1 MQVDDEMLMAF
12 VDGELDEIAGAR
24 IERQAAEDPEL
35 RRRIEIQR
43 RLRSRI
49 AAHYAPVAEEPVP
62 DRFSALL
69 KSEVIDLASARPR
82 RRLAGWQNLGAIA
95 ASLVVG
101 LFAGQWLQLGG
112 SGPVTAG
119 QGGLIAQGGLAQAL
133 DTQLASEPTAG
144 AQARVGISFASTD
157 GRMCRTFESADLT
170 GLACR
175 DDGRWRLVV
184 TAPGNAAGQGEY
196 RQAGSGSLIVMQA
209 AQEMMSGDPLDAA
222 ADRRLRDSGWRKVP
236 AGD

>member
-24 IERQAAEDPEL
+24 IERQAAEEPEL

-69 KSEVIDLASARPR
+69 ENVVDIASARPR
-82 RRLAGWQNLGAIA
+82 SRLTGWRNLGAIA

-101 LFAGQWLQLGG
+101 LFAGQWLQLGDL
-112 SGPVTAG
+112 GPVTAG
-119 QGGLIAQGGLAQAL
+119 EGGLVARGELAQAL
-133 DTQLASEPTAG
+133 DAQLASAPSAE
-144 AQARVGISFASTD
+144 AQARVGISFVSTD

-175 DDGRWRLVV
+175 DDDRWRLVV
-184 TAPGNAAGQGEY
+184 TAPGNAAGRGEY
-196 RQAGSGSLIVMQA
+196 RQASSGSLIVMQA

-222 ADRRLRDSGWRKVP
+222 AERRLRDSGWRNVP
-236 AGD
+236 SGD

>member
-12 VDGELDEIAGAR
+12 VDGELDEIASAR

-35 RRRIEIQR
+35 RGRIEAQR

-62 DRFSALL
+62 DRFRALL
-69 KSEVIDLASARPR
+69 ESKVVDLSTARPKR
-82 RRLAGWQNLGAIA
+82 PVWNWHNLGAIA

-101 LFAGQWLQLGG
+101 LFAGQFLQPGG

-119 QGGLIAQGGLAQAL
+119 EGGLIARGDLAQAL
-133 DTQLASEPTAG
+133 DTQLASAPTAE
-144 AQARVGISFASTD
+144 AQARVGISFVSTE
-157 GRMCRTFESADLT
+157 GRTCRTFESADLA

-184 TAPGNAAGQGEY
+184 TAPGNDGGQSEY
-196 RQAGSGSLIVMQA
+196 RQAGSGNLIVMQA
-209 AQEMMSGDPLDAA
+209 AQEMMSGDPLDSAA
-222 ADRRLRDSGWRKVP
+222 ERRLRDSGWRNLP
-236 AGD
+236 ARD

>member
-12 VDGELDEIAGAR
+12 VDGELDEIASAR

-35 RRRIEIQR
+35 RGRIEAQR

-62 DRFSALL
+62 DRFRALL
-69 KSEVIDLASARPR
+69 ENEVVDLASARPKR
-82 RRLAGWQNLGAIA
+82 RVAGWQNLGAIA

-112 SGPVTAG
+112 SGPVAVG
-119 QGGLIAQGGLAQAL
+119 EGGLVAQGDLAQVL
-133 DTQLASEPTAG
+133 DTQLASAPTAE
-144 AQARVGISFASTD
+144 AQARVGISFVSTE
-157 GRMCRTFESADLT
+157 GQMCRTFESSALT

-196 RQAGSGSLIVMQA
+196 RQAGSGSLIVMQT
-209 AQEMMSGDPLDAA
+209 AQDMMSGDPLDAA
-222 ADRRLRDSGWRKVP
+222 AERRLRDSGWRNVP
-236 AGD
+236 TGD